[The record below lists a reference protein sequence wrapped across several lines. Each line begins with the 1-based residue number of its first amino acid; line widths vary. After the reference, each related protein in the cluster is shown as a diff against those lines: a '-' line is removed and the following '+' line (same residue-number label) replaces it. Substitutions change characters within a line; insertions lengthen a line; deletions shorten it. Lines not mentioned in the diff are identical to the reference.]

1 MNKSL
6 FLKLWSLGV
15 GAMDAMTGLLLIIA
29 PSFVLQ
35 LLFIP
40 PPSSE
45 SLVFQSWIGV
55 FVMSVGLSYSWALSG
70 RRAAGETVWGFTA
83 LVRMLVALFLM
94 IEITRGTLHPMW
106 AIVAASDA
114 SVAIVQIVILWLGWW
129 KEEKP

>member
-15 GAMDAMTGLLLIIA
+15 GAMDALTGLLLIIA

-35 LLFIP
+35 LLFIS

-70 RRAAGETVWGFTA
+70 RRVAGETVWGFTA
-83 LVRMLVALFLM
+83 LVRMLVALFLA
-94 IEITRGTLHPMW
+94 IQITRGTLHPMW
-106 AIVAASDA
+106 AIVAVSDA